1 MGNISYEGVHADFGN
16 QRTILGKNGLFLVL
30 SPEGKA
36 ITVYPLD
43 KGSFKYYE
51 ESTNYTY
58 FDKVEHS
65 FSLIQIVKKW
75 LGL

>member
-1 MGNISYEGVHADFGN
+1 M
-16 QRTILGKNGLFLVL
+16 
-30 SPEGKA
+30 
-36 ITVYPLD
+36 YPLD

-51 ESTNYTY
+51 ESTNYTH

-75 LGL
+75 LRL